1 MLGDESQDEAL
12 LSARPIGALG
22 SRDSA
27 LIRLTTDAHI
37 LSIDHGGSE
46 TESLTKTQRLAAFLG
61 PLQRSYTRHCP
72 PVASVAVLPATVVD
86 KGSSMADPFRGD
98 GLFTAVTALAALAQ
112 DPERL
117 DRARARFSESPPS
130 YRSRLSHN
138 SALSQSPEP
147 PCDEQQRCE
156 ERKWE
161 LIREHGESFPSN
173 QLLAQENEE
182 IDRLTQ
188 LDPIRMRRIPVG
200 TNYHKLAKENVMKRW
215 VEQGIWN
222 EEWKSRSVW
231 RWKHEEPLDPKFESN
246 KDEMAGIE
254 SRLFGPPLEE
264 RESTPRP
271 PQGVQDLPMTEER
284 RRIREREREA
294 SRPYHQFVYQV
305 SKERE
310 LILDEMSPPE
320 AADFSYLNKWPP
332 ILHQA
337 ALQGGAGCQRTPTEP
352 NVEYSVS
359 TPPDINTTAYER
371 VKDTWVR
378 RGTWNKK
385 WGILPGM
392 SWKHEQPLEEMLREE
407 MGDDPVP
414 HEGGA
419 VEDRHEP
426 SETPRRPLFGTYP
439 EEQVAS
445 FSSPLFD
452 ESTHQ
457 PVRVDAGPNRIASP
471 LPVAANGDHVLGQ
484 PYEPLQEACPGGD
497 PAVLPNGET
506 SQSSTASSPDRDRIN
521 NREAGRSIL
530 LSGGR
535 RGEREGSV
543 GAGLAPEIPRTALG
557 PIRPSKVSKA
567 RRRNR
572 TSTRRRPDGSEE
584 NGVQTPIPVPDTASA
599 PVVDS
604 SVQPR
609 RSRRLKEAKR
619 KTDADSSARGISTSS
634 PKSAK
639 PRGVV
644 KRRSRT
650 TRQRTG

>member
-1 MLGDESQDEAL
+1 
-12 LSARPIGALG
+12 
-22 SRDSA
+22 
-27 LIRLTTDAHI
+27 
-37 LSIDHGGSE
+37 
-46 TESLTKTQRLAAFLG
+46 
-61 PLQRSYTRHCP
+61 
-72 PVASVAVLPATVVD
+72 
-86 KGSSMADPFRGD
+86 MADPFRGD
-98 GLFTAVTALAALAQ
+98 GLFTADAALAALVQ

-138 SALSQSPEP
+138 STLSQSPDP
-147 PCDEQQRCE
+147 PSDEQQR
-156 ERKWE
+156 RSDLKWK
-161 LIREHGESFPSN
+161 LILEHRASFPSE
-173 QLLAQENEE
+173 QFLAQEHEE
-182 IDRLTQ
+182 WDRITQ
-188 LDPIRMRRIPVG
+188 LDPIRMRRIPIG
-200 TNYHKLAKENVMKRW
+200 RNYDELAKEKVMKRW

-231 RWKHEEPLDPKFESN
+231 RWKHEEPPDPKFESN
-246 KDEMAGIE
+246 KDKTAGTE

-310 LILDEMSPPE
+310 LILDEMNPPE
-320 AADFSYLNKWPP
+320 APDFSYLNQWPP
-332 ILHQA
+332 TLHQA
-337 ALQGGAGCQRTPTEP
+337 ALHGGEGRQRTLTEP

-371 VKDTWVR
+371 VKNTWVR
-378 RGTWNKK
+378 RGIWNKK

-414 HEGGA
+414 QEGGA
-419 VEDRHEP
+419 AEDRQEP
-426 SETPRRPLFGTYP
+426 SEAPRRPLFGAYP
-439 EEQVAS
+439 DEQVAS

-452 ESTHQ
+452 DSSHQ
-457 PVRVDAGPNRIASP
+457 PVRVGAGPNRIASP
-471 LPVAANGDHVLGQ
+471 LQVAANGDHVLGQ
-484 PYEPLQEACPGGD
+484 TDEPLEEACPGGD

-506 SQSSTASSPDRDRIN
+506 SQSSAASSPDRDRIN

-535 RGEREGSV
+535 RGERGRSV

-567 RRRNR
+567 RRWNG

-584 NGVQTPIPVPDTASA
+584 TGVQTPIPVSDTASA
-599 PVVDS
+599 PLVDS
-604 SVQPR
+604 SAQPR
-609 RSRRLKEAKR
+609 RSRRLQEAKR
-619 KTDADSSARGISTSS
+619 KTDEDSSAGGISTSS

-650 TRQRTG
+650 TSAEDGLEYPDEYYKWLVRVLGGPVLMLWNGLPAVQMNVTEL